1 MNRGSADP
9 EKLIILIAM
18 SAFVALSLVFLGSVL
33 TAKDDREMWW
43 RAGLGAFCSLIA
55 VVWFTIGPGNQGR
68 MIRQF
73 LHLLPI
79 PTKLSCCSE
88 AWVVRVFSTGSAW

>member
-55 VVWFTIGPGNQGR
+55 VVWFTIGPGN
-68 MIRQF
+68 
-73 LHLLPI
+73 HLLPI